1 MYNAN
6 ALKQLGMLF
15 NFNEFYFFFKQ
26 KHVAEQCHKVPFE
39 ISNALFKEKKCV
51 FLLVGTLWT
60 LFIFT
65 SVRKKNMYIWIKY
78 RRMDFHYFIFD
89 TYVHKLYALN
99 LWK

>member
-1 MYNAN
+1 MNSIF
-6 ALKQLGMLF
+6 L
-15 NFNEFYFFFKQ
+15 KQ

-39 ISNALFKEKKCV
+39 ISNAHFKEKKCV

-89 TYVHKLYALN
+89 THVHKLYALN